1 MKKYVWLTMTTIAA
15 LIGVL
20 TAGNLAGGDPVEVSV
35 LTLETKTVEKT
46 VSCSGKI
53 EAAESKKVYT
63 DVSCVA
69 GEVLV
74 EAGQKVEKG
83 DVLFTVD
90 VDATKQVLA
99 TLGGVSPDNVPDG
112 EVRRE
117 VTAPVS
123 GVITTLNAAEGE
135 MTDSGKPCVVISP
148 DDTLQV
154 SVAIHERDIRD
165 VQVGQSVKV
174 SGVAFEKKSYTG
186 TVKSIATTARQQI
199 TGTSSAT
206 VVDAVVELAA
216 EELDDSL
223 RLGLTAKAQVVVS
236 SSPDALVVPYAYV
249 LEDEEGREY
258 VYLYQNGRAVKRVI
272 QTGDELAAG
281 FQIVEG
287 LQAGDR
293 VIANPDAVPEDGAP
307 AVLQSGKA

>member
-1 MKKYVWLTMTTIAA
+1 MKKYVWLTIATVLA
-15 LIGVL
+15 LTVVL
-20 TAGNLAGGDPVEVSV
+20 TAGKLAGSDPVEVSV
-35 LTLETKTVEKT
+35 LTLQAKTVEKT

-90 VDATKQVLA
+90 IDATKQVLA
-99 TLGGVSPDNVPDG
+99 TLGGVSADHVPDG

-117 VTAPVS
+117 ITAPVS
-123 GVITTLNAAEGE
+123 GVVTTLSAAEGE
-135 MTDSGKPCVVISP
+135 MTDSSKPCAVISP
-148 DDTLQV
+148 SDTLQV

-165 VQVGQSVKV
+165 VQVGQTVKV

-186 TVKSIATTARQQI
+186 TVKSIATTARQQL
-199 TGTSSAT
+199 TGTVSST

-216 EELDDSL
+216 DQLDDSL

-249 LEDEEGREY
+249 LEDEEENEY
-258 VYLYQNGRAVKRVI
+258 VYLYQDGRAVKRIVK
-272 QTGDELAAG
+272 TGDELAAG
-281 FQIVEG
+281 FQILEG

-293 VIANPDAVPEDGAP
+293 VITNPDAIEEDGAP
-307 AVLQSGKA
+307 AVLQGDKA